1 MFGPAAVS
9 ADPLGILVAFGAGML
24 SFLSPCVLPLVPG
37 YLSMV
42 SGLTAAELSATTV
55 GAPSRAREVVLAPVG
70 AGGGVSAG
78 AGVGVS
84 DGDMLVESEPSVAA
98 APTREELIRQRSRLF
113 RGILGFIAG
122 FTVVFTAL
130 GATASALGHLLVTHQ
145 HLFNTISGLVIV
157 VFGAVLLA
165 MAAGVRLPMIVVGER
180 RIAVRPSLLGAWA
193 PPVMGMAF
201 AFGWTPCLGPVL
213 GSVLTLASRQGT
225 LAGGIAL
232 LIAYSLG
239 LGVPFLV
246 SGVAFGRLTD
256 LLARVRGRLRYVD
269 LVGGVILVVFGLLLV
284 TGNLGWVSVQFSR
297 LLNDLHLGRLATS

>member
-1 MFGPAAVS
+1 MGGLAAVS
-9 ADPLGILVAFGAGML
+9 ADPLGILVAFGAGIL

-42 SGLTAAELSATTV
+42 SGLSAAELSAVPARSTRLSPVVATGGAQPT
-55 GAPSRAREVVLAPVG
+55 GAPIEQTGLRS
-70 AGGGVSAG
+70 
-78 AGVGVS
+78 
-84 DGDMLVESEPSVAA
+84 SVAT
-98 APTREELIRQRSRLF
+98 APPSRDELARQRSRLF

-130 GATASALGHLLVTHQ
+130 GASASAIGHLLRTHQ
-145 HLFNTISGLVIV
+145 QLANTVSGVVIV
-157 VFGAVLLA
+157 VFGAVLVA
-165 MAAGVRLPMIVVGER
+165 MATGVRLPMVVAGER
-180 RIAVRPSLLGAWA
+180 RFAARPSLLGVWA

-213 GSVLTLASRQGT
+213 GSVLTLASHQGT
-225 LAGGIAL
+225 LTGGIAL

-239 LGVPFLV
+239 LGVPFLL
-246 SGVAFGRLTD
+246 SGLAFGRLTD
-256 LLARVRGRLRYVD
+256 VVARVRGRLRYVD

-284 TGNLGWVSVQFSR
+284 TGNLGWVSAQFSQ

>member
-1 MFGPAAVS
+1 MGGLAAVS
-9 ADPLGILVAFGAGML
+9 ADPLGVLVAFGAGIL

-42 SGLTAAELSATTV
+42 SGLSAAELSAVPARARGTRLSPALSTGGV
-55 GAPSRAREVVLAPVG
+55 PGSGAPVEETGLPAVAPPSPDELA
-70 AGGGVSAG
+70 
-78 AGVGVS
+78 
-84 DGDMLVESEPSVAA
+84 
-98 APTREELIRQRSRLF
+98 RQRSRLF

-130 GATASALGHLLVTHQ
+130 GASASAVGHLLRTHQ
-145 HLFNTISGLVIV
+145 QLANTVSGIVIV
-157 VFGAVLLA
+157 AFGAVLVA
-165 MAAGVRLPMIVVGER
+165 MAAGIRLPMVVASER
-180 RIAVRPSLLGAWA
+180 RFSARPSLLGVWA

-213 GSVLTLASRQGT
+213 GSVLTLASHQGT
-225 LAGGIAL
+225 LTGGIAL

-239 LGVPFLV
+239 LGVPFLL
-246 SGVAFGRLTD
+246 SGLAFGRLTD
-256 LLARVRGRLRYVD
+256 MVARVRGRLRYID

-284 TGNLGWVSVQFSR
+284 TGNLGWVSAQFSR

>member
-1 MFGPAAVS
+1 LAAVS
-9 ADPLGILVAFGAGML
+9 ADPLGILVAFGAGIL

-42 SGLTAAELSATTV
+42 SGLSAAELAAV
-55 GAPSRAREVVLAPVG
+55 PARARPGLAPAVATGGTPAVG
-70 AGGGVSAG
+70 SG
-78 AGVGVS
+78 AGVPAPAP
-84 DGDMLVESEPSVAA
+84 PS
-98 APTREELIRQRSRLF
+98 REELARQRSRLF

-130 GATASALGHLLVTHQ
+130 GASATAVGHLLRTHQ
-145 HLFNTISGLVIV
+145 QLANTVSGLVIV
-157 VFGAVLLA
+157 AFGTVLVA
-165 MAAGVRLPMIVVGER
+165 MAAGVRLPLFVMGER
-180 RIAVRPSLLGAWA
+180 RFAARPSLLGVWA

-213 GSVLTLASRQGT
+213 GSVLTLASHEGT
-225 LAGGIAL
+225 LTGGIAL

-246 SGVAFGRLTD
+246 SGLAFGRLTD
-256 LLARVRGRLRYVD
+256 VVARVRGRLRYID
-269 LVGGVILVVFGLLLV
+269 LVGGVILVAFGLLLV
-284 TGNLGWVSVQFSR
+284 TGNLGWVSAQFSR

>member
-1 MFGPAAVS
+1 VTGLAAVS
-9 ADPLGILVAFGAGML
+9 ADPLGILVAFGAGIL

-42 SGLTAAELSATTV
+42 SGLSAAELATV
-55 GAPSRAREVVLAPVG
+55 PVRARASLAPAVATGGTPTGGTG
-70 AGGGVSAG
+70 AVAT
-78 AGVGVS
+78 ATVAP
-84 DGDMLVESEPSVAA
+84 PS
-98 APTREELIRQRSRLF
+98 REELARQRSRLF

-130 GATASALGHLLVTHQ
+130 GASATAVGHLLRTHQ
-145 HLFNTISGLVIV
+145 QLANTVSGVVIAL
-157 VFGAVLLA
+157 FGAVLVG
-165 MAAGVRLPMIVVGER
+165 MAAGVRLPMFVMGER
-180 RIAVRPSLLGAWA
+180 RFAARPSLLGMWA

-213 GSVLTLASRQGT
+213 GSVLTLASHEGT
-225 LAGGIAL
+225 LTGGIAL

-239 LGVPFLV
+239 LGVPFLL
-246 SGVAFGRLTD
+246 SGLAFGRLTD
-256 LLARVRGRLRYVD
+256 VVARVRSRLRYID

-284 TGNLGWVSVQFSR
+284 TGNLGWVSAQFSR

>member
-1 MFGPAAVS
+1 MTGLAAVS
-9 ADPLGILVAFGAGML
+9 ADPLGILVAFGAGIL

-42 SGLTAAELSATTV
+42 SGLSAAELAAV
-55 GAPSRAREVVLAPVG
+55 PVRARAGSLAPAVATGGTPTGGSGTG
-70 AGGGVSAG
+70 AGTAATATVAP
-78 AGVGVS
+78 
-84 DGDMLVESEPSVAA
+84 PS
-98 APTREELIRQRSRLF
+98 REELARQRSRLF

-130 GATASALGHLLVTHQ
+130 GASATAVGHLLRTHQ
-145 HLFNTISGLVIV
+145 QLTNTVSGLVIV
-157 VFGAVLLA
+157 AFGAVLVA
-165 MAAGVRLPMIVVGER
+165 MAAGVRLPVFVMGER
-180 RIAVRPSLLGAWA
+180 RFAARPSLLGVWA

-213 GSVLTLASRQGT
+213 GSVLTLASHEGT
-225 LAGGIAL
+225 LTGGIAL

-239 LGVPFLV
+239 LGVPFLL
-246 SGVAFGRLTD
+246 SGLAFGRLTD
-256 LLARVRGRLRYVD
+256 VVARVRSRLRYID

-284 TGNLGWVSVQFSR
+284 TGNLGWVSAQFSR

>member
-1 MFGPAAVS
+1 MGGLAAVS
-9 ADPLGILVAFGAGML
+9 ADPLGILVAFGAGIL

-42 SGLTAAELSATTV
+42 SGLSAAELTAVPARSTRLSPAVATG
-55 GAPSRAREVVLAPVG
+55 GAQTPGASVEETRSLSSGATAPPSRDELA
-70 AGGGVSAG
+70 
-78 AGVGVS
+78 
-84 DGDMLVESEPSVAA
+84 L
-98 APTREELIRQRSRLF
+98 QRSRLF

-130 GATASALGHLLVTHQ
+130 GASASAIGHLLRTHQ
-145 HLFNTISGLVIV
+145 QLANTVSGVVIV
-157 VFGAVLLA
+157 AFGAVLVA
-165 MAAGVRLPMIVVGER
+165 MAAGVRLPMFVAGER
-180 RIAVRPSLLGAWA
+180 RFAARPSLLGVWA

-213 GSVLTLASRQGT
+213 GSVLTLASHQGT
-225 LAGGIAL
+225 LTGGIAL

-239 LGVPFLV
+239 LGVPFLL
-246 SGVAFGRLTD
+246 SGLAFGRLTD
-256 LLARVRGRLRYVD
+256 VVARVRGRLRYID

-284 TGNLGWVSVQFSR
+284 TGNLGWVSAQFSR

>member
-1 MFGPAAVS
+1 MTGLAAVS
-9 ADPLGILVAFGAGML
+9 ADPLGILVAFGAGIL

-42 SGLTAAELSATTV
+42 SGLSAAELAAV
-55 GAPSRAREVVLAPVG
+55 PVRAPSSLAPAVATGGTPTGGTG
-70 AGGGVSAG
+70 AVVTATV
-78 AGVGVS
+78 AP
-84 DGDMLVESEPSVAA
+84 PS
-98 APTREELIRQRSRLF
+98 REELARQRSRLF

-130 GATASALGHLLVTHQ
+130 GASATAVGHLLRTHQ
-145 HLFNTISGLVIV
+145 ELANTVSGVVIA
-157 VFGAVLLA
+157 VFGAVLVA
-165 MAAGVRLPMIVVGER
+165 MAAGVRLPMFVMGER
-180 RIAVRPSLLGAWA
+180 RFAARPSLLGVWA

-213 GSVLTLASRQGT
+213 GSVLTLASHEGT
-225 LAGGIAL
+225 LTGGIAL

-239 LGVPFLV
+239 LGVPFLL
-246 SGVAFGRLTD
+246 SGLAFGRLTD
-256 LLARVRGRLRYVD
+256 VVARVRSRLRYID

-284 TGNLGWVSVQFSR
+284 TGNLGWVSAQFSR